1 MSTLSDVLA
10 EHSSISGAAVAH
22 LQAVVSE
29 WQLLADL
36 SFSDLLLWVPT
47 EPDRL
52 ICAAQARPTT
62 GVTAFVDDRVKAVVA
77 LPEFTLLRRAWEE
90 ERVVSDEPPLEAPRS
105 WIRRQAIPVR
115 HLGEVIAVIERDT
128 SSLVGREGSLLETAY
143 VDAADDLFQMV
154 CDGSFPPPGRPAEL
168 HTGPRAGDGLL
179 RLDAD
184 GKVVYVSPNALSAY
198 HRLAYNGEMIGQSLA
213 QLTRGLIDDPF
224 DATEVE
230 TRITDAVAGRP
241 SLRMEV
247 EAKAATVLFRA
258 LPLRPHGRA
267 SGALVLVRDVTE
279 VRRRDRALLSKDATI
294 REIHHRV
301 KNNLQTVAA
310 LLRMQ
315 ARRSADPSVRQA
327 LGESVRR
334 VASIAMVHETLSTSP
349 DDRVDLDQIVDRLV
363 PMISDVAAAET
374 SARVRRVGSFGI
386 LGAELA
392 TPLVM
397 VLAEVVQNALQHAFE
412 APADGPVGD
421 EQAQVRITVD
431 RSAKQLDIVV
441 SDNGVGLPA
450 GFAVEQASGLGL
462 QIVRTLVEAELLG
475 TIEMGDRTPE
485 PGTFVRMSVPLRG
498 RTK

>member
-1 MSTLSDVLA
+1 M
-10 EHSSISGAAVAH
+10 
-22 LQAVVSE
+22 
-29 WQLLADL
+29 
-36 SFSDLLLWVPT
+36 
-47 EPDRL
+47 
-52 ICAAQARPTT
+52 
-62 GVTAFVDDRVKAVVA
+62 
-77 LPEFTLLRRAWEE
+77 
-90 ERVVSDEPPLEAPRS
+90 
-105 WIRRQAIPVR
+105 
-115 HLGEVIAVIERDT
+115 
-128 SSLVGREGSLLETAY
+128 
-143 VDAADDLFQMV
+143 
-154 CDGSFPPPGRPAEL
+154 

-198 HRLAYNGEMIGQSLA
+198 HRLAYNGEVLGQKLST
-213 QLTRGLIDDPF
+213 LTRPLIDDPF
-224 DATEVE
+224 DAAELVE
-230 TRITDAVAGRP
+230 RIGGAVQGRA

-258 LPLRPHGRA
+258 LPLRPMGRP

-315 ARRSADPSVRQA
+315 ARRSGDPSVQQA
-327 LGESVRR
+327 LSESVRR

-374 SARVRRVGSFGI
+374 SARVRRIGTFGI

-397 VLAEVVQNALQHAFE
+397 VLAEVVQNALQHAFVPE
-412 APADGPVGD
+412 SPGGLVI
-421 EQAQVRITVD
+421 ITVD

-441 SDNGVGLPA
+441 SDDGVGLPE
-450 GFAVEQASGLGL
+450 GFSVENASGLGL

-475 TIEMGDRTPE
+475 SIDMGNRDDSW
-485 PGTFVRMSVPLRG
+485 GTSVRIIVPLRG
-498 RTK
+498 RS